1 MQGFIATEE
10 TLTYLDI
17 GLLVN
22 FDVHL
27 NGPLS
32 RSVGHCELGPLE
44 YEMSQEVANG
54 EVIRRLTF

>member
-1 MQGFIATEE
+1 MQGFTATEE

-17 GLLVN
+17 GLLVD

-27 NGPLS
+27 DGPLS
-32 RSVGHCELGPLE
+32 RSVGHCELGPLD
-44 YEMSQEVANG
+44 EMSQEVANG

>member
-1 MQGFIATEE
+1 M
-10 TLTYLDI
+10 TYLDI

-27 NGPLS
+27 DGPLS

-44 YEMSQEVANG
+44 HEMSQEVANG